1 MREQSCRTPKRR
13 LAHERFSEAAREA
26 LGTQRDVGDSGPRHS
41 LGARPLPFSPPPAS
55 WCRLLPAPPAAGT
68 GSLPAGTRPRCVQ
81 AADVW
86 TGKPPKE
93 AERSHRGGLW
103 MLTGPLFLQAQQ
115 PSPVPGQHGRPR
127 GARGLPRL
135 SCTRRRVGGW
145 GTPGFLSLAQEPVP
159 ADSAMA
165 LLPGFQSTV
174 ALTTTPCSAHMHGV
188 LHQPPGAY
196 GETEGWGAVRGARGQ
211 KEAAFRPG
219 PPGGAV
225 LPAQYNLSGWA
236 GSTAVERAFCP
247 GDRRSFKQN
256 GLIRSLG
263 MEISFPGGT
272 SDKEPACHWRRH
284 GFDP

>member
-1 MREQSCRTPKRR
+1 M
-13 LAHERFSEAAREA
+13 
-26 LGTQRDVGDSGPRHS
+26 
-41 LGARPLPFSPPPAS
+41 
-55 WCRLLPAPPAAGT
+55 
-68 GSLPAGTRPRCVQ
+68 
-81 AADVW
+81 W

-174 ALTTTPCSAHMHGV
+174 ALTTTPCSAHTHGV

-196 GETEGWGAVRGARGQ
+196 GETEGWGAVRGT
-211 KEAAFRPG
+211 FH
-219 PPGGAV
+219 
-225 LPAQYNLSGWA
+225 
-236 GSTAVERAFCP
+236 
-247 GDRRSFKQN
+247 GDRKRLPSALVHQAGQFCQHS
-256 GLIRSLG
+256 I
-263 MEISFPGGT
+263 ISQDGQDPLPWR
-272 SDKEPACHWRRH
+272 EPSVRETGEASSRM
-284 GFDP
+284 G